1 MLRSVLNIQT
11 PDWLWSPVEC
21 KSISIKESRPNFSPV
36 LQDTVHVVV
45 IRIIP
50 DSWKHLKHMNVFW
63 LYVDILW
70 LKGFWVTIRWA
81 RWWQDKVPASHVT
94 LKSKLPVLWLFFHLS
109 LSLWWRCR
117 PSTYFI
123 AAALWNQHFYS
134 DKHAVIAKSVGK
146 TEANNRKWKVFFVFF
161 LQNLHFHC
169 SLSWVFLKFL
179 W

>member
-11 PDWLWSPVEC
+11 PDWLWSSVEC
-21 KSISIKESRPNFSPV
+21 KSISIKESRPNFSRV

-109 LSLWWRCR
+109 LSLMEMQAVHIFYRCC
-117 PSTYFI
+117 PLKPAFLQWQTCCNCKIS
-123 AAALWNQHFYS
+123 W
-134 DKHAVIAKSVGK
+134 K
-146 TEANNRKWKVFFVFF
+146 NRSKQQEVESFFCFF